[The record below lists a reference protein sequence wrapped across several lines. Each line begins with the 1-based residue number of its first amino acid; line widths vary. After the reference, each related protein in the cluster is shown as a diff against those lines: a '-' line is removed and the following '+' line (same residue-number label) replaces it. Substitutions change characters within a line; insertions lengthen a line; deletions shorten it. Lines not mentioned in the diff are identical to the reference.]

1 MLPHDGLAR
10 QRTDIGE
17 KAEVFVNR
25 RDGALVTVRPIRD
38 YPDLAYTGFM
48 LESSRITLPILT
60 ALPHTQAIYLFGSAA
75 SGALRP
81 DSDVDIAVL
90 LPAALARRVGNLSG
104 SELRLALESGLS
116 RDVDLINLRQ
126 APTVFQNQIIVDG
139 RRIHCA
145 DEGAA
150 DEFEMHVLSLYQKLQ
165 AERAGILA
173 DGLSSGRFLGP

>member
-1 MLPHDGLAR
+1 
-10 QRTDIGE
+10 
-17 KAEVFVNR
+17 
-25 RDGALVTVRPIRD
+25 
-38 YPDLAYTGFM
+38 M
-48 LESSRITLPILT
+48 LESSRITPPILA
-60 ALPHTQAIYLFGSAA
+60 ALPDTQAIYLFGSAA

-90 LPAALARRVGNLSG
+90 LPAVLARRVGNLGG
-104 SELRLALESGLS
+104 SDLRLALESRLS

-150 DEFEMHVLSLYQKLQ
+150 EEFEMHVLSLYQKLQ
-165 AERAGILA
+165 AERAGVVA